1 MKITYNWL
9 KQYVDYDGSPE
20 ELAEHL
26 TMLGLEVESLDRV
39 GGGYEGVVVAE
50 VVTRDPHPD
59 ADRLSVCRVKDG
71 EGERQIVCGATNF
84 KAGDKVPLILPGATL
99 PTSDPKKPFV
109 IKVGKIRGV
118 ESHGMMCS
126 GKELGASEDADG
138 LMILPADAQVG
149 QPFAAHLGLDEVDY
163 VYDLEITPN
172 RPDWNSVIGIAREI
186 SAKTGKPLRVPE
198 TPLKEGPSP
207 VEGQVGVRIEDAALC
222 GRYTAR
228 LVRNVQVG
236 PSPSWLKN
244 SLEKIGIR
252 SINNVVDITNYVMM
266 EVGQPLHAFDFHLL
280 SSSGDNNTPTVVVRP
295 SRDGESFVTLDEQ
308 EHDLPA
314 GTVMIADE
322 TKAIALGGVM
332 GGLNTEIGDETKD
345 VLIESAHFCPQ
356 SIRATSKK
364 LDIRT
369 DASYRFERCADI
381 GIAEWAS
388 QRAASLILEL
398 AGGELQAGVVDAYP
412 DPSPLREVSLRY
424 AKTNELLGIEVPAEE
439 QRGILEGLDLTLL
452 DSSDSEARF
461 SIPTYR
467 VDIKREVDLIEE
479 VVRLY
484 GIDRIPSTSPRGA
497 VGSHS
502 YDAVHD
508 DFASARRVLTGM
520 GLTEIQGQTL
530 ISDSA
535 VGIPSN
541 ADSVPLE
548 HPLSSDM
555 NILRP
560 SLLPGLV
567 TVLQHNANRGTQ
579 DVAAFEIGSVFELQ
593 DENPAESR
601 RLALVIT
608 GNRAPDF
615 WVAGERDQDFDLYD
629 MKGILEELLESLGLK
644 GIQWRPAASADPLFV
659 EEGELALGKQVLG
672 RFGQMQPVTAR
683 KVDLKR
689 PVFLAELNLDLLLKR
704 RNPSKSFKALPQF
717 PSVRRDV
724 AMLVDESV
732 SYEDVL
738 RSAKKAKAPFLQSV
752 SIFDVFRGK
761 GIPEGK
767 KSVAF
772 AFVYRDRERTLKD
785 DEVTASHNQIVERLK
800 QDTSAEIR

>member
-9 KQYVDYDGSPE
+9 KQYVDYDGTPE

-26 TMLGLEVESLDRV
+26 TILGLEVESLDRV
-39 GGGYEGVVVAE
+39 GGGFDGVVVAE

-71 EGERQIVCGATNF
+71 EGERQIVCGASNF

-138 LMILPADAQVG
+138 LMILPEDAEVG

-186 SAKTGKPLRVPE
+186 SAKTGKPLRFPD
-198 TPLKEGPSP
+198 TPLKEGPKPIS
-207 VEGQVGVRIEDAALC
+207 EQVRVRIEDASLC

-228 LVRNVQVG
+228 LIRNIQVG

-252 SINNVVDITNYVMM
+252 SINNVVDITNFVMM
-266 EVGQPLHAFDFHLL
+266 EIGQPLHAFDFHLL
-280 SSSGDNNTPTVVVRP
+280 SADAESGSTVVVRP
-295 SRDGESFVTLDEQ
+295 SQEGENFRTLDDQ
-308 EHDLPA
+308 EHELPA

-332 GGLNTEIGDETKD
+332 GGLNTEIGDQTKD
-345 VLIESAHFCPQ
+345 VLLESAHFCPQ

-381 GIAEWAS
+381 GIADWAS

-398 AGGELQAGVVDAYP
+398 AGGELQAGVVDEFP
-412 DPSPLREVSLRY
+412 KEEPPREVSLRY
-424 AKTNELLGIEVPAEE
+424 AKTNELLGINVAADE
-439 QRGILEGLDLTLL
+439 QRGFLERLDLKTLE
-452 DSSDSEARF
+452 SSGTDCRF
-461 SIPTYR
+461 AIPSYR

-479 VVRLY
+479 IVRLY

-497 VGSHS
+497 VGTHQH
-502 YDAVHD
+502 DAVHD
-508 DFASARRVLTGM
+508 DFGTVRRVLTGM

-535 VGIPSN
+535 VGIP
-541 ADSVPLE
+541 AGVGSVPLE

-567 TVLQHNANRGTQ
+567 TVMQHNANRGTQ
-579 DVAAFEIGSVFELQ
+579 NVAAFEIGTVFELQ
-593 DENPAESR
+593 GEDPVEMR
-601 RLALVIT
+601 RLGLVLT

-629 MKGILEELLESLGLK
+629 MKGQLEELLDSMGVK
-644 GIQWRPAASADPLFV
+644 GIQWRAAASPDPLFV
-659 EEGELALGKQVLG
+659 EEGELTLGKQVLG
-672 RFGQMQPVTAR
+672 RFGQMQPVTAQ
-683 KVDLKR
+683 KLDLKR

-704 RNPSKSFKALPQF
+704 RTPVRSFKTLPQF

-761 GIPEGK
+761 GIPAGM

-772 AFVYRDRERTLKD
+772 AFIYRDRERTLKD
-785 DEVTASHNQIVERLK
+785 DEVTASHAQIVERLK
-800 QDTSAEIR
+800 QDSGAEIR